1 MRIKA
6 NTVHFLLLAL
16 ALHTTALKCGPLG
29 ATCSDT
35 QCCALDPRG
44 EAKCIDKPGVGGYC
58 NLGSNFCPTCSG
70 DLVCNAISHRCEA
83 PKSEDEGHNEVEGV
97 AGAVMKALLG
107 LF

>member
-1 MRIKA
+1 MLFK
-6 NTVHFLLLAL
+6 VHFLLLAF
-16 ALHTTALKCGPLG
+16 ALHATACGPSG

-44 EAKCIDKPGVGGYC
+44 EAGCIDKPGVGGYC
-58 NLGSNFCPTCSG
+58 NLGSTFCQTCSG

-83 PKSEDEGHNEVEGV
+83 PKFEDEGHINEVEGM